1 VSGFARALHPPSS
14 LGRVTLHTPVSREV
28 AGLSAVSAAPSAA
41 GGAPASPKLRMG
53 RVLRRCG
60 ELSGLAALLSLCAEQ
75 AAAPDDQGTRC

>member
-1 VSGFARALHPPSS
+1 
-14 LGRVTLHTPVSREV
+14 
-28 AGLSAVSAAPSAA
+28 VSAAPSAA